1 MAVIN
6 LKHDFVTPSV
16 RFLRGHHFRTNV
28 EGKMRARKLKYSIR
42 FDARARTTL
51 SLVSEGE
58 LVDRKKSIDRKPY
71 KLT

>member
-6 LKHDFVTPSV
+6 LKHNFVTPSV

-51 SLVSEGE
+51 SLVSERVGGIG
-58 LVDRKKSIDRKPY
+58 KNQ
-71 KLT
+71 LTGNLTN